1 MSDKLIEICDAKRDH
16 VAACRAR
23 LPLSELEAMLPAQAP
38 RGFVNALRREVDGGR
53 FGLIAEI
60 KRASPSR
67 GLIRPDF
74 DPAALA
80 QAYAAGGATCLSV
93 LTDIPYFQGADEHLV
108 AARAAVTLPAL
119 RKDFTIDP
127 YQVVEA
133 RAAGADAVLLIV
145 AALTDTQLTELE
157 AVAHGLGLDVLIETH
172 NEAELER
179 ALRLNS
185 PLIGVNNRN
194 LKTLEVDLTTTE
206 RLARLLPTDRL
217 LVCESGIGSHADL
230 VRMHAV
236 GASCF
241 LVGESLMRQSDVAA
255 ATLALLGEHG
265 PVAMPASGPRGRQ
278 NATS

>member
-1 MSDKLIEICDAKRDH
+1 MSDKLIEICDAKRGH

-23 LPLSELEAMLPAQAP
+23 LPMSELEAMLPAAPP
-38 RGFVNALRREVDGGR
+38 RGFIAALRREISAGR

-74 DPAALA
+74 DPQALA
-80 QAYAAGGATCLSV
+80 QAYATGGATCLSV
-93 LTDIPYFQGADEHLV
+93 LTDVPYFQGADEYLS
-108 AARAAVTLPAL
+108 AARGAVALPVL
-119 RKDFTIDP
+119 RKDFTLDP

-133 RAAGADAVLLIV
+133 RAMGADAVLLIV
-145 AALTDTQLTELE
+145 AALGDTEIAELE
-157 AVAHGLGLDVLIETH
+157 AVAHGLGLDVLIEVH
-172 NEAELER
+172 DEPELER
-179 ALRLNS
+179 ALRLRS
-185 PLIGVNNRN
+185 PLVGVNNRN
-194 LKTLEVDLTTTE
+194 LKTLEVDLSTTE
-206 RLARLLPTDRL
+206 RLARLLPADRL

-230 VRMHAV
+230 ARMHAV

-255 ATLALLGEHG
+255 ATMDLLGEHG
-265 PVAMPASGPRGRQ
+265 PLATRSPRAPSRQ